1 MIHLSSSAK
10 DINRFHLINS
20 STSSSERY
28 RDRTQHKKERHAA
41 TPQSI
46 ALCVYDYWWTRK
58 GMSKPIP
65 HSRSISASWT
75 ATCQRPTQWTYQ
87 TWMTSFQLTES
98 MSTGMISFG
107 WRDRQENE
115 IQHFSYLVPR
125 CTPFHFF
132 PSAPFQIQNKWK
144 SLSILSH
151 LHNMRERNRREKI
164 NHRESEWLIMT
175 RSPSTK
181 PSSKQHKPTQSHSH
195 SHSHRTSTTSK
206 SNSPFTMS
214 RRKTKWSTPSSPPRS
229 IFIISTLT
237 FNSHSDYTIL
247 SRYTNT
253 KNDNDNDNGIWD
265 SFWWFR
271 NPIQD
276 DRG

>member
-1 MIHLSSSAK
+1 MSNDSFVIISKGYQPFLSHQLDHILEWEISGP
-10 DINRFHLINS
+10 DP
-20 STSSSERY
+20 
-28 RDRTQHKKERHAA
+28 HKKERHAA

-132 PSAPFQIQNKWK
+132 PSAPFQIQNKWN

-151 LHNMRERNRREKI
+151 LHQSEEEKSNRKGSIIVKVNDWSWRAHRPPNRHRNNTNK
-164 NHRESEWLIMT
+164 H
-175 RSPSTK
+175 
-181 PSSKQHKPTQSHSH
+181 SHIQH

-206 SNSPFTMS
+206 SNSPFTIHHV
-214 RRKTKWSTPSSPPRS
+214 T
-229 IFIISTLT
+229 
-237 FNSHSDYTIL
+237 
-247 SRYTNT
+247 
-253 KNDNDNDNGIWD
+253 
-265 SFWWFR
+265 
-271 NPIQD
+271 Q
-276 DRG
+276 